1 MKQAEF
7 TIRPNTWV
15 TLILVGFLAWA
26 LIIVGVVLFTVK
38 AASIEPPPRELKS
51 QYPEIEQCD
60 LPLWDR
66 IRFKCPEPAE

>member
-1 MKQAEF
+1 MKLTKAEF

-15 TLILVGFLAWA
+15 TIILAGFLAWA
-26 LIIVGVVLFTVK
+26 LIIVAVVLFTVK
-38 AASIEPPPRELKS
+38 AASIDPPQSEPRG

-66 IRFKCPEPAE
+66 IRFKCPD